1 MPSAKK
7 QLTKKSTPV
16 WPIKLILNKA
26 TSTTTL
32 DYAKNVAIAYSPH
45 TVWSTTAVHL
55 RVRQCLRLHS
65 D

>member
-32 DYAKNVAIAYSPH
+32 DYAKKCCYRVFTPHRVVDHGGSPARTPMSAI
-45 TVWSTTAVHL
+45 T
-55 RVRQCLRLHS
+55 
-65 D
+65 